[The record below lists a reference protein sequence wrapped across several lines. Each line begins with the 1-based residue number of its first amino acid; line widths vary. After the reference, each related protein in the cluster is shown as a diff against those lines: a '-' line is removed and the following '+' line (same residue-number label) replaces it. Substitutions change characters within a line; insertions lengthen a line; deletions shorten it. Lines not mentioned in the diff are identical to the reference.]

1 MATKRA
7 KELPGWDILSP
18 HFEARIKTAI
28 DGPRSGSI
36 LNPIMNTHRNPIP
49 KIGLALALCLPLRL
63 TQAQPSPGQ
72 EPPPQTARGAVPG
85 QRGGRGQAIDPRVQ
99 NRTYTFTNTD
109 ETMPYAVFVSSKVT
123 TDKKAPLIIA
133 LHGMGGNTLTLMH
146 RITLDLAEDGGYILV
161 GPMGYSSSG
170 WYGMPMSPGR
180 GGRRGAPATTPATA
194 PQTPTTNQ
202 AAATQPGTRGARGA
216 QPGARGRGGLAAGGT
231 AVTDQAKIRELS
243 EIDVMN
249 VLGLVRKEFNVDERR
264 TYLMGHSMGGGG
276 TLFLGEKYATNW
288 AAIAAIAP
296 AAFGFQP
303 DSLAKI
309 KDMPVMIVQGD
320 ADTLVQPAMT
330 RRWVDEL
337 KALNMTYEYKEIP
350 GADHGTV
357 ITNGMTDVF
366 KFFAKHPKT
375 EPK

>member
-1 MATKRA
+1 M
-7 KELPGWDILSP
+7 
-18 HFEARIKTAI
+18 RIH
-28 DGPRSGSI
+28 
-36 LNPIMNTHRNPIP
+36 LNPIAN
-49 KIGLALALCLPLRL
+49 IGLALALCLPLGL
-63 TQAQPSPGQ
+63 AQAQPSPAP
-72 EPPPQTARGAVPG
+72 ESAPPTGRGAVPG
-85 QRGGRGQAIDPRVQ
+85 QRGGRPADPRVQ
-99 NRTYTFTNTD
+99 NRTYTFTNTG
-109 ETMPYAVFVSSKVT
+109 ETMPYALFVSSKVT
-123 TDKKAPLIIA
+123 REKKAPLIVA

-146 RITLDLAEDGGYILV
+146 RLTLDLAEEGGYIFV

-170 WYGMPMSPGR
+170 WYGMPMSPGGR
-180 GGRRGAPATTPATA
+180 GGRRGAPASAPATA
-194 PQTPTTNQ
+194 PQAPGTNE
-202 AAATQPGTRGARGA
+202 AAATQPGVRGARGA
-216 QPGARGRGGLAAGGT
+216 QPGARGRGAVAAGGT
-231 AVTDQAKIRELS
+231 AVTDPAKVRELS

-249 VLGLVRKEFNVDERR
+249 VLELVRKEFNVDERR

-357 ITNGMTDVF
+357 ITNGVTDIF
-366 KFFAKHPKT
+366 KFFAKHSKP
-375 EPK
+375 EPR

>member
-1 MATKRA
+1 MT
-7 KELPGWDILSP
+7 SY
-18 HFEARIKTAI
+18 F
-28 DGPRSGSI
+28 
-36 LNPIMNTHRNPIP
+36 NTIP
-49 KIGLALALCLPLRL
+49 KIGLAVALCLPFALA
-63 TQAQPSPGQ
+63 QAQPSPAQ
-72 EPPPQTARGAVPG
+72 ESAPPTGRGAIPG
-85 QRGGRGQAIDPRVQ
+85 QRGGRPADPRVQ
-99 NRTYTFTNTD
+99 NRTYTLTNTD
-109 ETMPYAVFVSSKVT
+109 ETMPYALFVSSKVT
-123 TDKKAPLIIA
+123 KDKKAPLIIS
-133 LHGMGGNTLTLMH
+133 LHGMNGNTLTLMH
-146 RITLDLAEDGGYILV
+146 RLTLDLAEEGGYIYV
-161 GPMGYSSSG
+161 GPMGYNSSG
-170 WYGMPMSPGR
+170 WYGMPMSPGGR
-180 GGRRGAPATTPATA
+180 GGRRGTPATTPATA
-194 PQTPTTNQ
+194 PETSATNNQTP
-202 AAATQPGTRGARGA
+202 ATQPGTRGTRGA
-216 QPGARGRGGLAAGGT
+216 QPGARGRGGPAEGGT
-231 AVTDQAKIRELS
+231 AVTDPAKVRELS

-249 VLGLVRKEFNVDERR
+249 VLELVRKEFNVDERR

-303 DSLAKI
+303 DSLTKI

-357 ITNGMTDVF
+357 ITNGVTDIF
-366 KFFAKHPKT
+366 KFFAKHSKP